1 MATFQFLLP
10 FLVLSFTEGVRRY
23 HDCVVYETPEE
34 YPDLLKEDEGNSDQ
48 VCVSDRAEGAYYCR
62 LFTCQPLLC
71 AANQQIRS
79 PTSRCPYCEGT
90 CSSGGKLHKVG
101 TTFTCADQVN
111 VCSCVSTGFMTTTV
125 MNTNKYSLCESAKPA
140 DDRDPPT
147 EETPR
152 QADDRAL
159 SPWEAPGQADDRVP
173 PPGEA
178 RGQADDRAPPRE
190 EVVGQAP
197 KSRQAEDSEALRR
210 ELIRKILN
218 KKDNFIADDFDAIYK

>member
-1 MATFQFLLP
+1 
-10 FLVLSFTEGVRRY
+10 
-23 HDCVVYETPEE
+23 
-34 YPDLLKEDEGNSDQ
+34 
-48 VCVSDRAEGAYYCR
+48 
-62 LFTCQPLLC
+62 
-71 AANQQIRS
+71 
-79 PTSRCPYCEGT
+79 
-90 CSSGGKLHKVG
+90 
-101 TTFTCADQVN
+101 
-111 VCSCVSTGFMTTTV
+111 